1 MPNRTTRPT
10 PRNLTTLRPAPHP
23 WPTLTV
29 PLAPGNTA
37 ALTHLR
43 ALAQRAL
50 RSWNITDEKAEEIL
64 VVLSELATNA
74 LIHTDGPA
82 EIRLAHRAGQVRLDV
97 SDTSTEQPDQKT
109 GPTDGE
115 HGYGLALIATALADE
130 ITCTT
135 RHDGKTITARF
146 H

>member
-1 MPNRTTRPT
+1 MLNRPT
-10 PRNLTTLRPAPHP
+10 PPDFAALRPASRP
-23 WPTLTV
+23 WHTLSV
-29 PLAPGNTA
+29 PLAPGDTA
-37 ALTHLR
+37 ALTHVR
-43 ALAQRAL
+43 ALARRAL
-50 RSWNITDEKAEEIL
+50 RSWNIGDEKAEEIL

-82 EIRLAHRAGQVRLDV
+82 QVRLAHRAGHIRLDV

-135 RHDGKTITARF
+135 QPNGKTISASF
-146 H
+146 Q

>member
-1 MPNRTTRPT
+1 MPDRTTRPT
-10 PRNLTTLRPAPHP
+10 PPHFTTLRSAPRP
-23 WPTLTV
+23 WANLTV
-29 PLAPGNTA
+29 PLAPGDTA
-37 ALTHLR
+37 SLTHVR

-50 RSWNITDEKAEEIL
+50 RSWNIADEKADDIL

-74 LIHTDGPA
+74 LIHTYGPA
-82 EIRLAHRAGQVRLDV
+82 QVRPTHCAGQIRLDV
-97 SDTSTEQPDQKT
+97 SDTSTQKPDQKT

-130 ITCTT
+130 ITCTAQ
-135 RHDGKTITARF
+135 RNGKTISARF